1 MGWRCSAA
9 AWGGDPPPPDAVSP
23 WPGGAATRR
32 WPTCG
37 PGLRA
42 RGSRG
47 RSGMAAAR
55 KAGRALGG
63 AAGRAPEEVEG
74 EAAWRRR
81 GRPGAHLWEQP
92 KQRRPLRQEPAM
104 RWRPPSRE
112 ERGAARR
119 ERLGGGDLS
128 VERMFYTIGERSE
141 SLDWR
146 WTVKNNWTIWTEM
159 GLLCITFFLFY
170 CTFVK

>member
-9 AWGGDPPPPDAVSP
+9 GWGGDPPPPDAVSP
-23 WPGGAATRR
+23 RLGGAATRR

-47 RSGMAAAR
+47 RSGLAAAR
-55 KAGRALGG
+55 KAGRALGGAARRALGG

-74 EAAWRRR
+74 EAAWRQR
-81 GRPGAHLWEQP
+81 GRPGAHLGEQP

-128 VERMFYTIGERSE
+128 VERMG
-141 SLDWR
+141 
-146 WTVKNNWTIWTEM
+146 
-159 GLLCITFFLFY
+159 
-170 CTFVK
+170 